1 MRFMDKKEEVLDLQ
15 LTPWGEYLLSLGKFK
30 PAYYSFHDN
39 NVLYDSRRFGVNA
52 VGGTGWATAT
62 RDIQKRVQDETP
74 QPRTQTVFRSSET
87 YTTTVRIPEH
97 LMEPTPEEVAFAE
110 MIGLDPDMYLTDYA
124 PRATFIDEST
134 FSATPQKVPYYCMS
148 DVLGK
153 TDKLTKERAAWKVY
167 YLNGELTGSTAA
179 TTTQAEPTTLIPQLS
194 SSVEYTI
201 SLIDDPKFKSDFEL
215 AVQFPDGKTL
225 DIRPDY
231 MLLSFEE
238 DSSRYVNDKFELEV
252 FEVEDL
258 SLGDYQTFAPG
269 ETSPTTNSRSEERL
283 RKIYFTKKVE
293 VVENNL
299 LLEDSEINARARQ
312 AEGQYPSDS
321 LTSTYFDILADNEIE
336 ESVLRNSLDFMKSKG
351 FYVDVGLTG
360 AGTTGIALVD
370 IYETD
375 SAYREVCP
383 ELDDDCPEEEG

>member
-1 MRFMDKKEEVLDLQ
+1 M
-15 LTPWGEYLLSLGKFK
+15 
-30 PAYYSFHDN
+30 
-39 NVLYDSRRFGVNA
+39 
-52 VGGTGWATAT
+52 
-62 RDIQKRVQDETP
+62 
-74 QPRTQTVFRSSET
+74 SE
-87 YTTTVRIPEH
+87 
-97 LMEPTPEEVAFAE
+97 
-110 MIGLDPDMYLTDYA
+110 LDPGTDA
-124 PRATFIDEST
+124 ARATFIDEST

-148 DVLGK
+148 DILGK

-179 TTTQAEPTTLIPQLS
+179 TTTLAEPTTLIPQLS

-238 DSSRYVNDKFELEV
+238 DSSRYVNDKFELVV
-252 FEVEDL
+252 FEVE
-258 SLGDYQTFAPG
+258 
-269 ETSPTTNSRSEERL
+269 
-283 RKIYFTKKVE
+283 
-293 VVENNL
+293 
-299 LLEDSEINARARQ
+299 EDSEIDERVRQ
-312 AEGQYPSDS
+312 TEGQYPYDL
-321 LTSTYFDILADNEIE
+321 LTGTYFDILADNEIE

-383 ELDDDCPEEEG
+383 ELDDDCPEEES

>member
-1 MRFMDKKEEVLDLQ
+1 
-15 LTPWGEYLLSLGKFK
+15 
-30 PAYYSFHDN
+30 
-39 NVLYDSRRFGVNA
+39 
-52 VGGTGWATAT
+52 
-62 RDIQKRVQDETP
+62 
-74 QPRTQTVFRSSET
+74 
-87 YTTTVRIPEH
+87 
-97 LMEPTPEEVAFAE
+97 
-110 MIGLDPDMYLTDYA
+110 
-124 PRATFIDEST
+124 
-134 FSATPQKVPYYCMS
+134 
-148 DVLGK
+148 
-153 TDKLTKERAAWKVY
+153 
-167 YLNGELTGSTAA
+167 
-179 TTTQAEPTTLIPQLS
+179 
-194 SSVEYTI
+194 
-201 SLIDDPKFKSDFEL
+201 
-215 AVQFPDGKTL
+215 
-225 DIRPDY
+225 